1 MLAETGG
8 LRRGPGGGVG
18 EDGVGEG
25 RQEDERTMEQEDAQG
40 QDKPLHNTISNQKTR
55 GSQHLSASI
64 LDIRII
70 SKYLRHK
77 NNQQVS

>member
-1 MLAETGG
+1 MLTETGG

-40 QDKPLHNTISNQKTR
+40 PEKPLHNTISKRKTR
-55 GSQHLSASI
+55 GLQDLSASM
-64 LDIRII
+64 LDMRII
-70 SKYLRHK
+70 KIS
-77 NNQQVS
+77 